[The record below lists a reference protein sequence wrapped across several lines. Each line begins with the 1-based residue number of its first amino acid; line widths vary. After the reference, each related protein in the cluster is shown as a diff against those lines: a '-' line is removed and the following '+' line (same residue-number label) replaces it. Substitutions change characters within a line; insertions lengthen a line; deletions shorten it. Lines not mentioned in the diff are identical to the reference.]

1 MIHVRRLIHDAVT
14 AVIEDEPLGA
24 PTSLGLAESHAAVKH
39 PMGGRQELC
48 SLEDH
53 LDHMLVDHPSSSLCR
68 VTVDVEDIDDTS
80 PES

>member
-1 MIHVRRLIHDAVT
+1 MRRLVHDAVT
-14 AVIEDEPLGA
+14 AVVEDEPLGV
-24 PTSLGLAESHAAVKH
+24 PSSLSLTESHTAVKH

-53 LDHMLVDHPSSSLCR
+53 LDYVLVDHPSGGLCR

>member
-1 MIHVRRLIHDAVT
+1 VVHVRRLVHDAVT
-14 AVIEDEPLGA
+14 TVIEDEPLGA

-48 SLEDH
+48 SLQNH
-53 LDHMLVDHPSSSLCR
+53 FYYMLVDHPSSGLRR
-68 VTVDVEDIDDTS
+68 VAVDVEDIDDTS